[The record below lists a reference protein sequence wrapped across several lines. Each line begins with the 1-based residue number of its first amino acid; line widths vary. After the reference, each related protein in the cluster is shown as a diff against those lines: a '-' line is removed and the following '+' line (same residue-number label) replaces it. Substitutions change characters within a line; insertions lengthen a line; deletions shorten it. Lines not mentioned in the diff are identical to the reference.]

1 MAAWKTALG
10 ALLVAIAVA
19 PPAPAQ
25 PATPATPDAA
35 APDAAAPAATA
46 PGAPEADD
54 AAPPAEVVRMG
65 TGSVNGVYFPVGVA
79 ICRLANQH
87 RPETGLRCAATATA
101 GSVANLAGLR
111 DGSLGFAIVQSDS
124 LAAAIAGSGAFAAAG
139 PDTGLRTVMSL
150 YPEALTLVVRADAG
164 VSRVEDI
171 AGKRID
177 LGQPGSGT
185 RALADALLAALG
197 WTDASFAPAAAV
209 APGSLSRALCDGEI
223 DGFLYAVGHPARLV
237 QEVTTTCDARLV
249 PIEGG
254 AITALVDSGKW
265 YVAATIP
272 GGIYRGNPRPVDTF
286 GVSAILATEA
296 AVPDA
301 TVRVVAQSAADDLD
315 MLRGL
320 DPVLGHLDPAEIA
333 APGPAPLHPAAEAV
347 FQAKGW

>member
-1 MAAWKTALG
+1 MAGWKTALG

-25 PATPATPDAA
+25 PASAAAPEAATPDAT
-35 APDAAAPAATA
+35 APDTA
-46 PGAPEADD
+46 GAPEADD
-54 AAPPAEVVRMG
+54 AAPPVEVVRMG

-87 RPETGLRCAATATA
+87 RPETGLRCAATASA

-111 DGSLGFAIVQSDS
+111 DGSFALAIVQSDS
-124 LAAAIAGSGAFAAAG
+124 LAAAIDGSGPFASQG

-150 YPEALTLVVRADAG
+150 YPEALTLVVRANAG
-164 VSRVEDI
+164 VSRIEDI

-347 FQAKGW
+347 FQAKGWQ